1 MSAELTLPASE
12 LAKFTESMHVIAQAS
27 GRAAEDVLKAE
38 TGIILKQWAAR
49 TKVATE
55 KKALIRARTRA
66 ATGAGVSKHGSVFY
80 GTTVNTGRRGGTPGV
95 VWFRTRR
102 KKYQQA
108 GFVRDDGTYKF
119 SWLHYAREG
128 WEDIKY
134 KTETYAKALA
144 IQMKYAKRTIGLG
157 RQSVVQ
163 IADRLGIDLNKVKG
177 GGNLSARAIQKARDA
192 LASTGYRYTNGTG
205 AEYRQG
211 SRYFI
216 ELLNTYPRN
225 TKTGMDATLAGVISG
240 RVKYFEN
247 NMERGVFLAQSRVAQ
262 KYPWLQVAA

>member
-12 LAKFTESMHVIAQAS
+12 LAKFTQSMHVIAQAS
-27 GRAAEDVLKAE
+27 GVAAEEVLKNEA
-38 TGIILKQWAAR
+38 GVILKQWAGR

-66 ATGAGVSKHGSVFY
+66 ATGAGVSKHGSVYY
-80 GTTVNTGRRGGTPGV
+80 GTTINTGRKGGTPGV
-95 VWFRTRR
+95 IWFRTRR

-108 GFVRDDGTYKF
+108 GMVRDDGSYKF
-119 SWLHYAREG
+119 SWLHYAKEG

-134 KTETYAKALA
+134 KTELYAKALA
-144 IQMKYAKRTIGLG
+144 IQMKYAKKTIGLG

-163 IADRLGIDLNKVKG
+163 IADRLGINLNKVRG
-177 GGNLSARAIQKARDA
+177 GGNLSARGIQKARDA
-192 LASTGYRYTNGTG
+192 LASNGYRYSNGSG
-205 AEYRQG
+205 AEYKQG

-216 ELLNTYPRN
+216 ELLNNYPRN
-225 TKTGMDATLAGVISG
+225 QKIGMDATLAGVIAG

-247 NMERGVFLAQSRVAQ
+247 NMERGVFLAQA
-262 KYPWLQVAA
+262 KTAAAYPWLKVAA